1 MGQFF
6 SILRTNWAILT
17 SYIRAA
23 SRTFRG
29 FLSVCCHVAWSK
41 MVRVARFLA
50 DFSQRWQGRRQ
61 RRRTRALLCT
71 FLLWVKGHCEFFRV
85 ENFLNL
91 IFWFLRE
98 KHDQRNPEDIEAAE
112 LNEYLCE
119 FILSVTRKDGKD
131 FEPARLKVCFQVLI
145 DIWKNAIISSVS
157 SKTLLLH
164 ALEAKNKQLMYRSL
178 PKPPMPPP
186 PQGKPRGMW
195 LFWKILVKFPA
206 ILLVR
211 RSNAPPAW
219 ASKRVKSPTLQAC

>member
-1 MGQFF
+1 MAF
-6 SILRTNWAILT
+6 SHVRKAFCPIGSDLSKRTTDFIQQVQVQCVKT
-17 SYIRAA
+17 S
-23 SRTFRG
+23 
-29 FLSVCCHVAWSK
+29 
-41 MVRVARFLA
+41 VARNLSYQKYKNTCT
-50 DFSQRWQGRRQ
+50 FSNGSRIHEIWAFKKSIDDYIIEQQNKN
-61 RRRTRALLCT
+61 TRAKTTRNVQLLI
-71 FLLWVKGHCEFFRV
+71 E
-85 ENFLNL
+85 
-91 IFWFLRE
+91 FLRE

-145 DIWKNAIISSVS
+145 DIWKNAIIPSVS

-186 PQGKPRGMW
+186 PGKTPGHVTF
-195 LFWKILVKFPA
+195 LKNFGQFPA